1 MNFTRTATRSNRD
14 SNEDRLHNGK
24 WQTQSIVG
32 KDDNH
37 AKYLFV
43 HIPKAGGSSFLR
55 DSPQHYRSGASM
67 TGNGEL
73 DACHGS
79 DHSVNIPSSK
89 TVIMMPVRYFKIQ
102 FHTKTCLSTLSDLAG
117 SPCGN
122 CKVVFGKME
131 EGGEI
136 GKL

>member
-1 MNFTRTATRSNRD
+1 MYFTRTATRSNRD

-24 WQTQSIVG
+24 WQTQSVVG
-32 KDDNH
+32 KDGNH

-55 DSPQHYRSGASM
+55 DSPQHSM
-67 TGNGEL
+67 TGNDEL

-89 TVIMMPVRYFKIQ
+89 SVIMMR
-102 FHTKTCLSTLSDLAG
+102 SDILRFNSIPKRA
-117 SPCGN
+117 
-122 CKVVFGKME
+122 
-131 EGGEI
+131 
-136 GKL
+136 